1 MAAFL
6 RPHGP
11 PARILRLILQ
21 GQVEVSVNE
30 AILAEYLEV
39 LVWPKFRLARK
50 HVEAVLN
57 QLRMT
62 GYPAASYPWPLS
74 LPDPDDLPF
83 LEAAIASGAAAL
95 VTGNLRDFPPENCLG
110 IRVVAPAEFIDM
122 LGD

>member
-50 HVEAVLN
+50 HV
-57 QLRMT
+57 
-62 GYPAASYPWPLS
+62 G
-74 LPDPDDLPF
+74 
-83 LEAAIASGAAAL
+83 SGS
-95 VTGNLRDFPPENCLG
+95 
-110 IRVVAPAEFIDM
+110 
-122 LGD
+122 